1 MRCLPGVPAIWSAR
15 CLSALALCL
24 LLGAALREARA
35 ADAPALSPISDTAK
49 ATSVAW
55 VDPLENYYDNTLVC
69 AAAITGNDLCHLW
82 LSRDGSFINFDG
94 NGAHTGHYQVGPMRP
109 DGKVPVCQFWDTTN
123 MLFLP
128 GVPRPMMGPPPGAAG
143 AAPTMTLCHTTDFH
157 TSCRRGVDPATMTA
171 QEIKESG
178 RNMAERF
185 YNGMCYP
192 LGPHHVGDS
201 WFEDDDPLPGQA
213 SKDKLL
219 LIPGHQ

>member
-1 MRCLPGVPAIWSAR
+1 MQSLPGVHAVWSAR
-15 CLSALALCL
+15 RLGAFALCL
-24 LLGAALREARA
+24 SLGLALREARA

-49 ATSVAW
+49 STSVSW
-55 VDPLENYYDNTLVC
+55 VDPLENYYENTLVC
-69 AAAITGNDLCHLW
+69 AAAVT
-82 LSRDGSFINFDG
+82 GSFINFDE
-94 NGAHTGHYQVGPMRP
+94 NGAHTGHYQVGPTRP

-128 GVPRPMMGPPPGAAG
+128 GVPRPMMGPPPVPG
-143 AAPTMTLCHTTDFH
+143 AAPTVMLCHTADFH
-157 TSCRRGVDPATMTA
+157 TTCRRGVDPATMTA
-171 QEIKESG
+171 QELKESG

>member
-1 MRCLPGVPAIWSAR
+1 MQNLPGASAGRGARHLFAIALCVPLAIVAR
-15 CLSALALCL
+15 SALA
-24 LLGAALREARA
+24 
-35 ADAPALSPISDTAK
+35 ADAAVLSPISDSAK
-49 ATSVAW
+49 ATSVSW
-55 VDPLENYYDNTLVC
+55 VDPLENYYGNTLVC
-69 AAAITGNDLCHLW
+69 AAAVTGNDLCHLW
-82 LSRDGSFINFDG
+82 LSRDGSFINFDE

-128 GVPRPMMGPPPGAAG
+128 GVPRPMMGPPPGAPG
-143 AAPTMTLCHTTDFH
+143 AAPGMMLCHTTDFH

-201 WFEDDDPLPGQA
+201 WFEQDDPLPGQA
-213 SKDKLL
+213 GQDKLL
-219 LIPGHQ
+219 LLPGRQ

>member
-1 MRCLPGVPAIWSAR
+1 MQSLPGVHAVRVRRVGALLV
-15 CLSALALCL
+15 CLSFIV
-24 LLGAALREARA
+24 AACGARA
-35 ADAPALSPISDTAK
+35 TEAPALSPISDTAK
-49 ATSVAW
+49 STTVSW
-55 VDPLENYYDNTLVC
+55 VDPLESYYGNTLVC
-69 AAAITGNDLCHLW
+69 AAAVTGNDLCHLW
-82 LSRDGSFINFDG
+82 LSRDGSFINFDE

-128 GVPRPMMGPPPGAAG
+128 GVPRPMMGPPPVPG
-143 AAPTMTLCHTTDFH
+143 AAPTVMLCHTADFH
-157 TSCRRGVDPATMTA
+157 TSCKRGVDPATLTP

-213 SKDKLL
+213 GKDKLL

>member
-1 MRCLPGVPAIWSAR
+1 MQSLPGAHAVGAR
-15 CLSALALCL
+15 RVGALILCLSFIVAMH
-24 LLGAALREARA
+24 AAQA
-35 ADAPALSPISDTAK
+35 AEAPALSPISDTAK
-49 ATSVAW
+49 SMRVSW
-55 VDPLENYYDNTLVC
+55 VDPLEDYYDNTLVC
-69 AAAITGNDLCHLW
+69 AAAVTGNDLCHLW
-82 LSRDGSFINFDG
+82 LSRDGSFINFDE

-128 GVPRPMMGPPPGAAG
+128 GVPRPLMGPPPVPG
-143 AAPTMTLCHTTDFH
+143 AAPIIMLCHTADFH
-157 TSCRRGVDPATMTA
+157 TSCKRGVDPATLTP

-213 SKDKLL
+213 GKDKLL